1 MLTPKKRT
9 LLRVNNQMRII
20 MLHWPLRMLLIGDES
35 TFVLTGNLNADKGRT
50 LRNSTTLILFQKSM
64 QCMQANI
71 AIIKMCVGLYI
82 YVTTNNEFITLPSQY
97 TLQ

>member
-20 MLHWPLRMLLIGDES
+20 MLHWSLRMLLIGDES

-50 LRNSTTLILFQKSM
+50 LRNSTTLIRFQKSM

-71 AIIKMCVGLYI
+71 AIIRRKMIRCKKI
-82 YVTTNNEFITLPSQY
+82 
-97 TLQ
+97 

>member
-1 MLTPKKRT
+1 
-9 LLRVNNQMRII
+9 
-20 MLHWPLRMLLIGDES
+20 MLHWSLRMLLIGDES

-71 AIIKMCVGLYI
+71 AITIPILSRISNQELQVVCKHVGAAIISYLKSLEYCI
-82 YVTTNNEFITLPSQY
+82 
-97 TLQ
+97 